1 MRAGHPPFAALRQ
14 RVYIDYR
21 PARRPRASVC
31 SRSVVLGRHCLV
43 LKGPCSPKFEDFPPL
58 KRSVRVTGRR
68 CYRIF
73 AYITRYLT
81 NFTTNRVWTCQQT
94 MFAAG
99 RSGIMVGRRPV
110 WLPGYWFVRV
120 HSTLAACCR
129 LSVLYYACSDEFTQE
144 SNGLFLDWRS
154 LVTPCG

>member
-1 MRAGHPPFAALRQ
+1 MGLVTARQCWRATLPLLPS
-14 RVYIDYR
+14 D
-21 PARRPRASVC
+21 SVC
-31 SRSVVLGRHCLV
+31 ILTIGQPVGRVLVFALVLGRHCLV

-81 NFTTNRVWTCQQT
+81 NFTTNRVWTCQRT

-99 RSGIMVGRRPV
+99 RSDIMVGGSLCDRLAIDSYVYTLHSLPV
-110 WLPGYWFVRV
+110 VGYRCCITLVRM
-120 HSTLAACCR
+120 SSPKSQTD
-129 LSVLYYACSDEFTQE
+129 SS
-144 SNGLFLDWRS
+144 
-154 LVTPCG
+154 